1 MNIFNFFKQIFFN
14 RFDNQKEDSTPK
26 DLNNLLIVPVDDEGK
41 IRVKVTINNTDN
53 NAGKKFGEMLFLLN
67 EGYCTQ
73 SILDIFDDIVESEAS
88 YGKFLRDVIDRWSSK
103 ITESEK
109 LEIDQSDKPIISPTF
124 FYKGSK

>member
-1 MNIFNFFKQIFFN
+1 MFNFLKSLFD
-14 RFDNQKEDSTPK
+14 RFYTKKEDSIPK
-26 DLNNLLIVPVDDEGK
+26 DPNNLLIISVDNYGQ
-41 IRVKVTINNTDN
+41 IRVKITINNTDN

-109 LEIDQSDKPIISPTF
+109 LETDQSDKPIISPTF